1 MILIRIIFPY
11 VIYARMDVL
20 RHLLSFIRLYICALI
35 VHYLKRPLKHLKH
48 NNIDVAEREAL
59 AENRIFC
66 VISRL

>member
-1 MILIRIIFPY
+1 
-11 VIYARMDVL
+11 MDVL
-20 RHLLSFIRLYICALI
+20 RHLLSFVRLYICALI
-35 VHYLKRPLKHLKH
+35 VHYLKRPLKH

>member
-20 RHLLSFIRLYICALI
+20 RHLLSFVRLYICALI
-35 VHYLKRPLKHLKH
+35 VHYLKRPLKH

>member
-1 MILIRIIFPY
+1 
-11 VIYARMDVL
+11 MDVL